1 MEWRLLK
8 GLPEQETRRLLAGAR
23 RRRFA
28 KGEVLFHEGDPAAT
42 LHLVAKGRVAVRM
55 TTMLGD
61 VVTVNLVGPGDSLGE
76 LALLS
81 RRGVRSATA
90 IALETTETLSLDF
103 ATCRALRQADPAV
116 TDVLVELLAEYVR
129 RLDARLMEALYVPAD
144 TRILRRLV
152 ELAEIYGETI
162 PLKQEDLAGLAGTTR
177 ATVNRILRRE
187 ERSGTVALKR
197 GRVTLVDPQA
207 LIHHAR

>member
-55 TTMLGD
+55 TTILGD
-61 VVTVNLVGPGDSLGE
+61 VVTVNLLGPGDSLGE

-81 RRGVRSATA
+81 PRGLRSATA

-103 ATCRALRQADPAV
+103 ATFRALRQADPAV

-144 TRILRRLV
+144 TRILRRLL

-162 PLKQEDLAGLAGTTR
+162 PLKQDDLAGLAGTTR

-187 ERSGTVALKR
+187 ERSGTVALER
-197 GRVTLVDPQA
+197 GRITLLDCQA